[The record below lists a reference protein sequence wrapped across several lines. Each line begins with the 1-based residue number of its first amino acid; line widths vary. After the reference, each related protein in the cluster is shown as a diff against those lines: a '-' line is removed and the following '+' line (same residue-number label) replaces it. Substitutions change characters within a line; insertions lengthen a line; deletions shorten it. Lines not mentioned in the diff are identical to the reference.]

1 MSKALSL
8 SLIVVAFL
16 VGTGFGFVF
25 APEYAGLK
33 LQGAS
38 MEATRA
44 DAYGDLRFLNAM
56 GRHHKGALALA
67 LAAETASKR
76 PEVVEFATAVGALKV
91 ADLKQ
96 FAVWK
101 QSWYH
106 DGRAIEDAAPL
117 NLGAWDTDFD
127 LRFLNALEGKITE
140 AIEMASAQRRVS
152 IRPEV
157 LTYTA
162 ELIRVQTGVL
172 EQVRTWRKAWYGS

>member
-1 MSKALSL
+1 MSKALSV

-25 APEYAGLK
+25 APEYTGLN

-38 MEATRA
+38 MEAPA
-44 DAYGDLRFLNAM
+44 DSFGDLRFLNAM
-56 GRHHKGALALA
+56 GRHHKGALVLA
-67 LAAETASKR
+67 QAAEAESKR
-76 PEVVEFATAVGALKV
+76 PEIVEFAKAVAELKT

-101 QSWYH
+101 QSWYN

-117 NLGAWDTDFD
+117 RLGAWDEDFD
-127 LRFLNALEGKITE
+127 LRFLNALESKIID
-140 AIEMASAQRRVS
+140 AITMASAQRQVS
-152 IRPEV
+152 VRTEV
-157 LTYTA
+157 LSYAA

-172 EQVRTWRKAWYGS
+172 DQVRTWRKAWYGL